1 VPLPWREPMT
11 PASIREDL
19 EIDGPSGPLEAV
31 LERPPEPRE
40 EFVAVVCHPHP
51 LYHGTMNN
59 KVVHTLVRSFN
70 LLGCP
75 AVRFNFRGVG
85 QSAGRYDEGLGET
98 DDALCVA
105 EWAEDRWPGCRVWLT
120 GFSFG
125 SYVAL
130 RAAVRSEPPGL
141 IMVAPPVQ
149 RFAVAAE
156 AVPRCPWLI
165 VQGEEDELVD
175 AGEVSDWAGAL
186 RPSPSLELMSDTD
199 HFFHGRLTRLRETV
213 QSFLMPHIGTNAE

>member
-1 VPLPWREPMT
+1 MS
-11 PASIREDL
+11 ASTRSEDL
-19 EIDGPSGPLEAV
+19 TLDGPSGDLEAV
-31 LERPPEPRE
+31 LEEPHVPRDDV
-40 EFVAVVCHPHP
+40 VAVVCHPHP

-85 QSAGRYDEGLGET
+85 HSAGRYDDGLGET
-98 DDALCVA
+98 DDALAVA
-105 EWAEDRWPGCRVWLT
+105 DWTLERWPSARVWLT

-130 RAAVRSEPPGL
+130 RAAVRWEPAGL
-141 IMVAPPVQ
+141 VMVAPPVQ

-156 AVPRCPWLI
+156 AVPDCPWLI
-165 VQGEEDELVD
+165 VQGEQDELVAAD
-175 AGEVSDWAGAL
+175 AVGAWAAALSPAPSYVSL
-186 RPSPSLELMSDTD
+186 PDTD

-213 QSFLMPHIGTNAE
+213 CAFLEPHVGAPARPARAG

>member
-1 VPLPWREPMT
+1 LSTAPDRE
-11 PASIREDL
+11 AL
-19 EIDGPSGPLEAV
+19 VLDGPSGDIEGV
-31 LERPPEPRE
+31 LETPRAPRDDV
-40 EFVAVVCHPHP
+40 VAVICHPHP

-85 QSAGRYDEGLGET
+85 CSAGRYDEGLGET
-98 DDALCVA
+98 DDALAVA
-105 EWAEDRWPGCRVWLT
+105 EWAQDRWPAGRVWLG

-156 AVPRCPWLI
+156 AVPSCPWLI
-165 VQGEEDELVD
+165 VQGADDALVD
-175 AGEVSDWAGAL
+175 AEAVATWAERLAPAPAL
-186 RPSPSLELMSDTD
+186 AVMPDTD

-213 QSFLMPHIGTNAE
+213 QSFLEPHVGTQAEPRQCSMI

>member
-1 VPLPWREPMT
+1 MKAT
-11 PASIREDL
+11 SITEAL
-19 EIDGPSGPLEAV
+19 SIDGPSGELEAV
-31 LERPPEPRE
+31 LETPRVARGDA
-40 EFVAVVCHPHP
+40 VAVICHPHP

-85 QSAGRYDEGLGET
+85 GSAGRYDEGLGET
-98 DDALCVA
+98 DDALAVVDWAA
-105 EWAEDRWPGCRVWLT
+105 ERWPESEVWLG

-165 VQGEEDELVD
+165 VQGEDDELVD
-175 AGEVSDWAGAL
+175 SSAVADWAAAL
-186 RPSPSLELMSDTD
+186 SPPPALVVLDDTD
-199 HFFHGRLTRLRETV
+199 HFFHGRLTRLRNTV
-213 QSFLMPHIGTNAE
+213 QGFLGPYLGTAGSDAHAG